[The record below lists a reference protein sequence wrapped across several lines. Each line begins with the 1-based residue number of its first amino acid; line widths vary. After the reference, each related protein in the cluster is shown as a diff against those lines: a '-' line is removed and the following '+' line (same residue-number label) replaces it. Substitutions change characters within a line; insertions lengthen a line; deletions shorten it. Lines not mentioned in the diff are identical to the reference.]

1 MSGSAPTPSPERGRA
16 ATFLADSPLGIRPY
30 RLLYIGAVTTSMAY
44 TMQSAMAG
52 WLMAS
57 LSGSA
62 LLVGLVQADSTL
74 PFLLFGLVSGSV
86 ADLVDRR

>member
-1 MSGSAPTPSPERGRA
+1 MKEARAGRVA
-16 ATFLADSPLGIRPY
+16 RSLQGSPLGVPAFRT
-30 RLLYIGAVTTSMAY
+30 LYAGAVTTSLGY

-62 LLVGLVQADSTL
+62 LG
-74 PFLLFGLVSGSV
+74 
-86 ADLVDRR
+86 

>member
-1 MSGSAPTPSPERGRA
+1 MSGSAPTPSPSKGRA

-62 LLVGLVQADSTL
+62 LLLAMVAHTCNPSTL
-74 PFLLFGLVSGSV
+74 GGQGG
-86 ADLVDRR
+86 RIT